1 MRKENGYNPMPA
13 FRKQNLTG
21 QTFGYWTVLRENR
34 EAHSRLQRTS
44 DAIIPSLWVCQCVC
58 GRINPAVRVHSL
70 LGGKSQSCGCK
81 RRQPFHPPPP
91 PPTEDWV

>member
-1 MRKENGYNPMPA
+1 MPA

-34 EAHSRLQRTS
+34 EAHSTLQRTS

-81 RRQPFHPPPP
+81 RRQPFRTPPP
-91 PPTEDWV
+91 PPTEDWI